1 MSPSRLRLSL
11 GIASLVLLA
20 AILISINSTSLRL
33 PPTVYFLAL
42 SANIVLFF
50 IWVGLGK
57 ITGLVSSLISAAFIF
72 LLFVKYNI
80 DSEPYYFLSFVAVV
94 FIGYRFANK
103 FFILDQEYKV
113 ETERIEEDTNL
124 LKNELNKNRQELE
137 QLDWRLARYSNL
149 SSIIEKFSSSLSRES
164 IIEII
169 AENTY
174 KIFGKSDR
182 ILFFLVD
189 TKKQE
194 LELMHS
200 KKIGIT
206 PYIKMKNGDIFDRW
220 VFKKRQPL
228 LVQDIYNDFRFSL
241 EDQNLDKGFHSIISA
256 PLMSKDKV
264 LGILRMDSAQKSF
277 YTQEDLRLLDI
288 ISDLASVALEN
299 AILYRRVSDLAIT
312 DGLTSLY
319 VHKYFKERLA
329 NEVKRSL
336 KSGKPFS
343 LALLDIDDF
352 KDYNDKYGHT
362 AGDLLLKH
370 ISQVLT
376 EDLRGGDIAARYG
389 GEEFALILINKDKA
403 EAVALL
409 DRLRRRIENTP
420 VILRRRETGV
430 TISVGIATS
439 PSDSSLVEDLL
450 RDADRRLYKA
460 KEKGKNQV
468 CAY

>member
-1 MSPSRLRLSL
+1 MSPSRLRFSL
-11 GIASLVLLA
+11 GISSLVLLA
-20 AILISINSTSLRL
+20 AILISANSSLWRL
-33 PPTVYFLAL
+33 PPTVYFLTL
-42 SANIVLFF
+42 SANIVLLF

-57 ITGLVSSLISAAFIF
+57 ITGFVSSLISAAFIF
-72 LLFVKYNI
+72 LLFTKYNI
-80 DSEPYYFLSFVAVV
+80 ALEPYYFLSLAAAV
-94 FIGYRFANK
+94 FIGYRFADK
-103 FFILDQEYKV
+103 FFILNQKYKIEIEKV
-113 ETERIEEDTNL
+113 EEDTNL
-124 LKNELNKNRQELE
+124 LKNELNKNRQNLE

-149 SSIIEKFSSSLSRES
+149 SGIIEKFSSSLSCEKVIK
-164 IIEII
+164 IIV
-169 AENTY
+169 ENTY
-174 KIFGKSDR
+174 RIFGKSDR

-194 LELMHS
+194 LELTYS

-228 LVQDIYNDFRFSL
+228 LVEDIYNDFRFSL
-241 EDQNLDKGFHSIISA
+241 ENQNLDKGFHSIASA

-288 ISDLASVALEN
+288 ISDLAFVALEN

-336 KSGKPFS
+336 KSEKPFS
-343 LALLDIDDF
+343 LVLLDIDNF

-362 AGDLLLKH
+362 AGDLVLKH
-370 ISQVLT
+370 IARILT

-389 GEEFALILINKDKA
+389 GEEFALILVDRDKA
-403 EAVALL
+403 EAVALS
-409 DRLRRRIENTP
+409 DRLRRRIENTS
-420 VILRRRETGV
+420 IMLRRKKTNI
-430 TISVGIATS
+430 TISAGIATS

>member
-1 MSPSRLRLSL
+1 M
-11 GIASLVLLA
+11 
-20 AILISINSTSLRL
+20 
-33 PPTVYFLAL
+33 
-42 SANIVLFF
+42 
-50 IWVGLGK
+50 GK
-57 ITGLVSSLISAAFIF
+57 IIGFVSSLISALFIF

-80 DSEPYYFLSFVAVV
+80 DLEPYYFLSFAAAV

-113 ETERIEEDTNL
+113 KTEKIEEDTNL
-124 LKNELNKNRQELE
+124 LKNELDRNRQETE
-137 QLDWRLARYSNL
+137 QLDWRLARHSNL
-149 SSIIEKFSSSLSRES
+149 SSIIEKFSSSLSCES
-164 IIEII
+164 VIEII
-169 AENTY
+169 VENTY

-194 LELMHS
+194 LELTYS
-200 KKIGIT
+200 KKVGIT

-241 EDQNLDKGFHSIISA
+241 ENQSLDKGFYSIISA

-299 AILYRRVSDLAIT
+299 TILYRRVSDLAIT

-343 LALLDIDDF
+343 LALLDID
-352 KDYNDKYGHT
+352 
-362 AGDLLLKH
+362 
-370 ISQVLT
+370 
-376 EDLRGGDIAARYG
+376 
-389 GEEFALILINKDKA
+389 
-403 EAVALL
+403 
-409 DRLRRRIENTP
+409 
-420 VILRRRETGV
+420 
-430 TISVGIATS
+430 
-439 PSDSSLVEDLL
+439 
-450 RDADRRLYKA
+450 
-460 KEKGKNQV
+460 
-468 CAY
+468 